1 MRLFNCTLLIQRSVL
16 FLLAVASLFA
26 CKNASR
32 NNSAVDEVMAFQP
45 ELFMQADTMAL
56 IRKEILGTTP
66 LTQAVSTKDGLNI
79 SIPLFYYYE
88 ESTPDITLPFLEEWK
103 NTGDNETDDTA
114 SNAVSTGFRMQ
125 AYDLIPT
132 LSDKYDFT
140 EKVVI
145 ADTAI
150 KNEDLLSYFKENNY
164 DRVEK
169 LIYEDAT
176 NYIGVGSFDAIIVF
190 SFSSDTT
197 TGKRFFYYAK
207 CKPEGLSKKET
218 VRLAFQ
224 LAQHGQY
231 FLNKHA
237 VTATAQPFRDHLNEV
252 QYKIVDKTVHSLQKE
267 AAVFLD
273 EKSYVSYK
281 LFPQGAMLHLL
292 PASLSGPITGYISS
306 LPQNQATPVT
316 KLAELC
322 DAVDMN
328 FINFWREESIMRT
341 PSSSPDSSNIMV
353 LEVTPSSNWNS
364 IKRYHLLAPVTKNN
378 KQFLLWLDIRDNQVS
393 AFDKAAYTQLIQ
405 LIQSKI

>member
-1 MRLFNCTLLIQRSVL
+1 MHLFNCTLLIQRSVL
-16 FLLAVASLFA
+16 FLLAVATLLA
-26 CKNASR
+26 C
-32 NNSAVDEVMAFQP
+32 NNSSRDDTATDEEIVFQP
-45 ELFMQADTMAL
+45 ELLMHADTIAQ
-56 IRKEILGTTP
+56 IRKEILENIP
-66 LTQAVSTKDGLNI
+66 LTQALSTQSGL
-79 SIPLFYYYE
+79 SVLIPLFYYYE
-88 ESTPDITLPFLEEWK
+88 ESTPEITLPFLEAWK
-103 NTGDNETDDTA
+103 NTEDSETDDTA
-114 SNAVSTGFRMQ
+114 SAVSTGFRMQ

-150 KNEDLLSYFKENNY
+150 KDEDVLSYFKENNY

-237 VTATAQPFRDHLNEV
+237 ITATARPFTDQLNEV

-267 AAVFLD
+267 ASVFLD
-273 EKSYVSYK
+273 DKSYVSYK
-281 LFPQGAMLHLL
+281 LFPQGAVLHLL
-292 PASLSGPITGYISS
+292 PAALSGQITGYISS
-306 LPQNQATPVT
+306 LPLNQATPVT
-316 KLAELC
+316 TLAELC

-328 FINFWREESIMRT
+328 FINFWREESIMRI
-341 PSSSPDSSNIMV
+341 PSLSPDSSNIMV

>member
-16 FLLAVASLFA
+16 FLLAATTLFA

-32 NNSAVDEVMAFQP
+32 DNAATDEEIVFQP
-45 ELFMQADTMAL
+45 EHFIHADTIAR
-56 IRKEILGTTP
+56 IRKEILGNIP
-66 LTQAVSTKDGLNI
+66 LTQEVSTKEGLNVR
-79 SIPLFYYYE
+79 IPLFYSYE
-88 ESTPDITLPFLEEWK
+88 ETTPDISLPFLEEWQ
-103 NTGDNETDDTA
+103 NTDDSETDDTA
-114 SNAVSTGFRMQ
+114 GNTAATGFRMQ

-132 LSDKYDFT
+132 LSDKYDFK
-140 EKVVI
+140 ENIVI

-150 KNEDLLSYFKENNY
+150 KNEDVLSYFKENNY

-197 TGKRFFYYAK
+197 TGNRFFYYAK
-207 CKPEGLSKKET
+207 CKAEGLSKKET

-231 FLNKHA
+231 FLNNHA
-237 VTATAQPFRDHLNEV
+237 ITATARPFTDQLNEA
-252 QYKIVDKTVHSLQKE
+252 QYKIVDKTIHSLQKE

-273 EKSYVSYK
+273 DKTYVSYK
-281 LFPQGAMLHLL
+281 LFPQGAVLYLL
-292 PASLSGPITGYISS
+292 PAALSGQLTSYISS
-306 LPQNQATPVT
+306 LPLNQATPVT
-316 KLAELC
+316 TLAELS
-322 DAVDMN
+322 DGVDMN

-341 PSSSPDSSNIMV
+341 SPPSPDSGNIMV
-353 LEVTPSSNWNS
+353 LEVTPSSNWDS
-364 IKRYHLLAPVTKNN
+364 KKRYHLLAPVTKNN
-378 KQFLLWLDIRDNQVS
+378 KQFLLWLDIRDNHVS
-393 AFDKAAYTQLIQ
+393 PFDKTAYTQLIQ